1 MGNFTKQVNK
11 ELELEVATEYRKG
24 TKTRRDR
31 STVVKQGTGESLQL
45 LK

>member
-11 ELELEVATEYRKG
+11 ELEGATEYRKG
-24 TKTRRDR
+24 TKTRRDK

>member
-11 ELELEVATEYRKG
+11 ELELEAATEHSRG
-24 TKTRRDR
+24 TKTGRDK
-31 STVVKQGTGESLQL
+31 SMAVKQGTGESLQL